1 MAPAASELLSLLAA
15 LPASERDAAVEECLG
30 IRDAAVPSTSPGEH
44 LIGHHPSGV
53 ASIMRALFEVPVG
66 AADTVIDLGSGLGKV
81 LFLVQMLTGAKA
93 RGIEL
98 QADLVERAR
107 RHNARLGLDVRFT
120 CGDIRSEALD
130 DGNVFFLYA
139 PCTGPALAAVVAR
152 LHAVAQHQAIIV
164 MALGVELDRLAPFL
178 AARRIDSF
186 WLSVYDS
193 VVPGVPVQPRRAPLL
208 DERIERIAF
217 ERAPG

>member
-1 MAPAASELLSLLAA
+1 
-15 LPASERDAAVEECLG
+15 
-30 IRDAAVPSTSPGEH
+30 
-44 LIGHHPSGV
+44 
-53 ASIMRALFEVPVG
+53 
-66 AADTVIDLGSGLGKV
+66 
-81 LFLVQMLTGAKA
+81 
-93 RGIEL
+93 
-98 QADLVERAR
+98 
-107 RHNARLGLDVRFT
+107 
-120 CGDIRSEALD
+120 
-130 DGNVFFLYA
+130 
-139 PCTGPALAAVVAR
+139 
-152 LHAVAQHQAIIV
+152 